1 MSQRIA
7 HHRKGYS
14 PLGIQ
19 NGLNPTRVRVPVGGI
34 TAWDFLTHVITSQ
47 RHRHPADDAA
57 ALQGR
62 FDDHAVVLRDATVLS
77 PHSILRAGQDVYFY
91 RMPAEEKPVPYDIP
105 VVYEDDNLLVANKP
119 PFMATMPRARHIVQT
134 ATVQLR
140 RTTGIDELAPAH
152 RLDRLTSGILLF
164 TKRRE
169 IRGAYQTM
177 FAERKVHKVYQAIA
191 PDVGIQAG
199 TVWRNRLE
207 KTPGEI
213 QGRIE
218 EGEANTETHA
228 VKVEPITSK
237 QGIEGIHG
245 PQPPLARYTLAP
257 TTGKTH
263 QLRLHLWAAGAP
275 ILGDPIYPDVLP
287 EDAEDFRVPMHLT
300 ATQLSFTDPLD
311 GTERTFKAAPIDERI
326 S

>member
-19 NGLNPTRVRVPVGGI
+19 NGLNPARVRVPEGGI
-34 TAWDFLTHVITSQ
+34 TAWDFLAHVITSQ
-47 RHRHPADDAA
+47 RHRHPDDDAA
-57 ALQGR
+57 ALQRR
-62 FDDHAVVLRDATVLS
+62 FDDQAVVLRDGTVLS
-77 PHSILRAGQDVYFY
+77 PHSILRAGQDIYFY
-91 RMPAEEKPVPYDIP
+91 RMPAEEAPVPYDIP

-191 PDVGIQAG
+191 PDVGIKPG
-199 TVWRNRLE
+199 TVWRSRME

-218 EGEANTETHA
+218 EGAPNAETN
-228 VKVEPITSK
+228 VVEVEPITDK
-237 QGIEGIHG
+237 TVLEAIHG
-245 PQPPLARYTLAP
+245 PQPPLAQYTLAP

-263 QLRLHLWAAGAP
+263 QLRLHLWAADAP
-275 ILGDPIYPDVLP
+275 ILGDPIYPDILP
-287 EDAEDFRVPMHLT
+287 EDAEDFRVPMHLA
-300 ATQLSFTDPLD
+300 ATKLSFTDPLD
-311 GTERTFKAAPIDERI
+311 GTERSFEATPIDQRMY
-326 S
+326 

>member
-19 NGLNPTRVRVPVGGI
+19 NGLNPTRVRVPESGI
-34 TAWDFLTHVITSQ
+34 TAWDFLAHVITSQ
-47 RHRHPADDAA
+47 RHRHPADDAT
-57 ALQGR
+57 ALQRR
-62 FDDHAVVLRDATVLS
+62 FDDHAVVLRDGTVLS
-77 PHSILRAGQDVYFY
+77 PRSILRAGQDVYFY
-91 RMPAEEKPVPYDIP
+91 RMPAQEEPIPYDIP

-199 TVWRNRLE
+199 TVWRSRLE

-213 QGRIE
+213 QGRIV
-218 EGEANTETHA
+218 EGEPNAETHVVKAELITNKLGVEA
-228 VKVEPITSK
+228 V
-237 QGIEGIHG
+237 HG
-245 PQPPLARYTLAP
+245 SQPPLTRYTLVP

-263 QLRLHLWAAGAP
+263 QLRLHLWSAGAP
-275 ILGDPIYPDVLP
+275 ILGDPIYPDILS

-311 GTERTFKAAPIDERI
+311 GIERTFETTPIDVRI